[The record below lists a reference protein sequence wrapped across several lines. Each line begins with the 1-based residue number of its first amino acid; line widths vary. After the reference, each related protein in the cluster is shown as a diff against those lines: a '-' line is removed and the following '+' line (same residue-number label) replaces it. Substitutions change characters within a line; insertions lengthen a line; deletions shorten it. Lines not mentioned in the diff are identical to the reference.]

1 MNTGR
6 IIKSIRVA
14 AGLNQKDF
22 ANHLNI
28 SSSTL
33 CLYETGEREPSLT
46 FLRTLGAKLRIPVTV
61 FLAESGETPTGLT
74 PEQAEEYEWTQEM
87 LAKILTSLAMERLK
101 FDDTHNAANT

>member
-22 ANHLNI
+22 AVKLNI
-28 SSSTL
+28 SPSTL
-33 CLYETGEREPSLT
+33 CLYETGEREPSLS
-46 FLRTLGAKLRIPVTV
+46 FLKALSDKLRIPLAV
-61 FLAESGETPTGLT
+61 FLAENGETPTGLT

-87 LAKILTSLAMERLK
+87 LTKILTSLVRERLK
-101 FDDTHNAANT
+101 FDDTREAANA